1 MIMTLAELKKYCEE
15 NHVSDDTDI
24 IEALECR
31 KAVDVEYDIDCE
43 ALYLI
48 FD

>member
-1 MIMTLAELKKYCEE
+1 MTIAELKKYCEE

-24 IEALECR
+24 LEALECR
-31 KAVDVEYDIDCE
+31 KAVYVEYDSNCE
-43 ALYLI
+43 TLFLI

>member
-1 MIMTLAELKKYCEE
+1 MTIAKLKKYCEE

-24 IEALECR
+24 LEALECR

>member
-1 MIMTLAELKKYCEE
+1 MTIAELKKFCEE
-15 NHVSDDTDI
+15 NNVPDDTDI
-24 IEALECR
+24 LEALECR
-31 KAVDVEYDIDCE
+31 KAVDMEYDSYCE

>member
-1 MIMTLAELKKYCEE
+1 MTIAELKKYCEE

-24 IEALECR
+24 LEALECR
-31 KAVDVEYDIDCE
+31 KAVDVEYDSHCE
-43 ALYLI
+43 ALFLV

>member
-1 MIMTLAELKKYCEE
+1 MTVAELKKYCEE

-24 IEALECR
+24 LEALECR
-31 KAVDVEYDIDCE
+31 SAVDVEYDNDYKE
-43 ALYLI
+43 LFLI

>member
-1 MIMTLAELKKYCEE
+1 MTIAELKKYCEE

>member
-1 MIMTLAELKKYCEE
+1 MTIAELKKYCEE

-24 IEALECR
+24 LEALDYR
-31 KAVDVEYDIDCE
+31 KVVDVEYDSNCE
-43 ALYLI
+43 SLFLI

>member
-1 MIMTLAELKKYCEE
+1 MTIAELKKYCEE

-24 IEALECR
+24 LEALECR
-31 KAVDVEYDIDCE
+31 KAVDVEYDSDCE
-43 ALYLI
+43 ALFLV